1 MKLTSIDVQ
10 QQRFRKGLRGYA
22 PTEVDEFLNLVAE
35 ELAETTRALNQARD
49 EAKTLERELEEH
61 RERDTTMREALLTAQ
76 KAMDEVRQHAQKDAQ
91 LIVSEAELKA
101 EQIIHSAHLRV
112 ENILRDI
119 QDLKLQRARAI
130 EEMRG
135 VLATHVKLLEV
146 HDETVK
152 LDQDTQEGELKVL
165 DRLRA
170 PAAPAV
176 QPEERISKHS

>member
-1 MKLTSIDVQ
+1 MRISASKIFFEI
-10 QQRFRKGLRGYA
+10 FR
-22 PTEVDEFLNLVAE
+22 T
-35 ELAETTRALNQARD
+35 
-49 EAKTLERELEEH
+49 
-61 RERDTTMREALLTAQ
+61 
-76 KAMDEVRQHAQKDAQ
+76 
-91 LIVSEAELKA
+91 
-101 EQIIHSAHLRV
+101 
-112 ENILRDI
+112 
-119 QDLKLQRARAI
+119 KLQRARAI

>member
-1 MKLTSIDVQ
+1 M
-10 QQRFRKGLRGYA
+10 
-22 PTEVDEFLNLVAE
+22 
-35 ELAETTRALNQARD
+35 
-49 EAKTLERELEEH
+49 
-61 RERDTTMREALLTAQ
+61 
-76 KAMDEVRQHAQKDAQ
+76 
-91 LIVSEAELKA
+91 SEAELKA

-112 ENILRDI
+112 ENIFRDI

-152 LDQDTQEGELKVL
+152 IDQDTHEGELKVL

-170 PAAPAV
+170 PAAPLSQAD
-176 QPEERISKHS
+176 ERISKHS